1 MESPRSGLRGAHGAV
16 FRGRSKVHVIYIYIA
31 DMHLLHRKSRNQT
44 KKCSCYIQVTSAP
57 CFFTF
62 LHLGSEGADAKR
74 LAAKQETLGSLMNP
88 QGTRMDASENPVV
101 HVVY

>member
-1 MESPRSGLRGAHGAV
+1 M
-16 FRGRSKVHVIYIYIA
+16 IYIYIA